1 MGNFRLYFLLGI
13 ISIQVGSAQN
23 VFESTVTTDKKPW
36 TNVQFYNDP
45 QNFQFAI
52 VSDRTGGARPG
63 VFEDAVDKLNLMY
76 PEFVLSIGDL
86 IQGYTTDT
94 TQIKLEWHEF
104 NDILS
109 HLKVPFF
116 YLPGNHDITNQVMQ
130 QEWEK
135 RYGRRYYSFTYKN
148 VLFITMDSN
157 DDENFSITIEQRDF
171 VRQTLKDHPDVRW
184 TFLFMHHPIWKYDT
198 AQRFQE
204 IEVALACR
212 PYTVIAGHEHHYFH
226 EQRENANYYVLATTG
241 GSSAMRGARFGE
253 FDHITWVTMTDDG
266 PVMANV
272 QLNGILPHD
281 VSNAATNELA
291 FSLIAN
297 TSFRHL
303 ITCNEG
309 DEFEHGTLYFNF
321 TNSAAQPLNINL
333 RFYHHHQVDIQNS
346 MLEVVVAAR
355 SDTIVALLLG
365 AQHKFAYEKL
375 GYLQLDWSMA
385 FVAPQNP
392 PVALDGRHDFPIRP
406 SQPDCFEPRVP
417 YFLDSLHV
425 FYSSPFQLETRLT
438 LDGSE
443 PNANSQ
449 LFMQPVLLLDNAT
462 IKVIQ
467 VNEKNEATA
476 VAEKTFKKMDFFDGV
491 NPGALQNG
499 LRYSY
504 YEGAWSAMPD
514 FKNLKPAAAGVAD
527 DFEVR
532 DVAIRDDFFGLV
544 YEGYL
549 FVKKDGLYLFRL
561 RADDVAQLF
570 IHELPVFDR
579 ELSQDMR
586 AQVGVIALRAGYHPI
601 RIHFVEFQGSERL
614 RLDIRSADQEN
625 WHPVDF
631 AQFYYLNK
639 SAPQLNF

>member
-1 MGNFRLYFLLGI
+1 MKNFLLYFLVNIITLQAGI
-13 ISIQVGSAQN
+13 AQQ
-23 VFESTVTTDKKPW
+23 VFESSVKTDKKPW

-63 VFEDAVDKLNLMY
+63 VFEDAVDKLNLLY
-76 PEFVLSIGDL
+76 PEFVMSVGDL
-86 IQGYTTDT
+86 IQGYTKDT

-148 VLFITMDSN
+148 VLFVAMDSN
-157 DDENFSITIEQRDF
+157 DDEDFSITIEQRDF
-171 VRQTLKDHPDVRW
+171 VRKTLKDHPDVRW

-204 IEVALACR
+204 IEAALASR
-212 PYTVIAGHEHHYFH
+212 PHTVIAGHEHHYFH
-226 EQRENANYYVLATTG
+226 DPRDNANYYILATTG

-253 FDHITWVTMTDDG
+253 FDHISWVTMTENG
-266 PVMANV
+266 PVIANL
-272 QLNGILPHD
+272 QLDGILPHD
-281 VSNAATNELA
+281 ISNALTNELTS
-291 FSLIAN
+291 SLLAN

-309 DEFEHGTLYFNF
+309 DEFEHGTVYFNF

-333 RFYHHHQVDIQNS
+333 RFYHHHQVNLQNS
-346 MLEVVVAAR
+346 ILDVVIPAF
-355 SDTIVALLLG
+355 SDTIVALSLVAQQKSTFAALG
-365 AQHKFAYEKL
+365 F
-375 GYLQLDWSMA
+375 LQLDWSMA
-385 FVAPQNP
+385 FTAPENP
-392 PVALDGRHDFPIRP
+392 PVALDGRYKLYIRP
-406 SQPDCFEPRVP
+406 SQPDYFAPRIP

-425 FYSSPFQLETRLT
+425 FYNSPFQFETRLT
-438 LDGSE
+438 LDGTE
-443 PNANSQ
+443 PNSNSHM
-449 LFMQPVLLLDNAT
+449 FMQSVLLLDNTT
-462 IKVIQ
+462 IKVKQ

-476 VAEKTFKKMDFFDGV
+476 VVDKTFKKRDLLKGV
-491 NPGALQNG
+491 NPGVLKNG

-504 YEGAWSAMPD
+504 YEGEWSAMPD
-514 FKNLKPAAAGVAD
+514 FKNLKPQTYGIAHD
-527 DFEVR
+527 LYVR
-532 DVAIRDDFFGLV
+532 DIAVRDDFFGLV
-544 YEGYL
+544 YEGFL
-549 FVKKDGLYLFRL
+549 KITKDGLYLFRL
-561 RADDVAQLF
+561 RADDIGQLF
-570 IHELPVFDR
+570 IHEAPVFDR

-601 RIHFVEFQGSERL
+601 RLHFVEYQGSERL
-614 RLDIRSADQEN
+614 RLDARLAGEEDWDDIDMDQL
-625 WHPVDF
+625 
-631 AQFYYLNK
+631 YYL
-639 SAPQLNF
+639 Q